1 MWSTQTLVAREQ
13 IRQCEAEAE
22 EKNASER
29 KPHVGEVE
37 AKFLRPE
44 APRGDWIVATERDCT
59 FAIAGPHERVVDAAC
74 VADIPGTGDDE
85 RRSCGEYDVAQPGA
99 KICRPH
105 EELRPNGECQA
116 RRVRDGHR
124 PGEQHEGDEKAERSG
139 PAGALE
145 PVRPNKSPQRR
156 GKARSRRQGEVK
168 ESRVIGNGRDR
179 SHSERSYHRPGIGDQ
194 LTSKRERG

>member
-1 MWSTQTLVAREQ
+1 MWSTQALVAREQ

-44 APRGDWIVATERDCT
+44 APRGDWIVAAERDCT
-59 FAIAGPHERVVDAAC
+59 FAIAGPHERVVDAAR

-85 RRSCGEYDVAQPGA
+85 RRSS
-99 KICRPH
+99 
-105 EELRPNGECQA
+105 GECQA
-116 RRVRDGHR
+116 RRVSDGHR
-124 PGEQHEGDEKAERSG
+124 PGEQHEGDEKAEDGR

-145 PVRPNKSPQRR
+145 AARPN
-156 GKARSRRQGEVK
+156 
-168 ESRVIGNGRDR
+168 
-179 SHSERSYHRPGIGDQ
+179 
-194 LTSKRERG
+194 